1 MSRMVELYHYFK
13 AHMADPYPE
22 AAKADRAVSR
32 RLRGL
37 QATEDDKKLISTAAE
52 AHEIRG
58 FARGVAAAKGEGEA

>member
-37 QATEDDKKLISTAAE
+37 QATEDDKKLIF
-52 AHEIRG
+52 HRRRG
-58 FARGVAAAKGEGEA
+58 PRNPGLCPGCGGGEGEGEA